1 MYTTTSKDLV
11 EDVPSGTI
19 LFQQAGGGGGYGNPY
34 LRDPAQVAQEAKN
47 GIISI
52 EKAKKDYGVI
62 IDPETFEVNL
72 KETEKLRKKKL
83 VS

>member
-1 MYTTTSKDLV
+1 VYKTTSKDLV

-34 LRDPAQVAQEAKN
+34 LRDPAQVAEEVKN

-72 KETEKLRKKKL
+72 KETEKLRKKNK
-83 VS
+83 

>member
-1 MYTTTSKDLV
+1 
-11 EDVPSGTI
+11 VPSGTI

-34 LRDPAQVAQEAKN
+34 LRDPAQVAEEVKN

-72 KETEKLRKKKL
+72 KETEKLRKKNK
-83 VS
+83 